1 MTTHTNVNADLNMK
15 AYGMFFLAWI
25 FPGAGHFVQKKYLKG
40 TVFLVGILLLLA
52 FGIIMD
58 GRFYDLEQMHPLMI
72 LGFLGDLG
80 NGVFFLIVSFLG
92 LGQGNIEAV
101 TYHYGTT
108 YMVSA
113 GLLNYLVALNAFDI
127 ARGKRK

>member
-1 MTTHTNVNADLNMK
+1 METDKKVK
-15 AYGMFFLAWI
+15 AYSIMFLSWLVPGM
-25 FPGAGHFVQKKYLKG
+25 GHIIQKKYLKG
-40 TVFLVGILLLLA
+40 IVFLVGILLLLIL
-52 FGIIMD
+52 GIIMQ
-58 GRFYDLEQMHPLMI
+58 GKFYDTKEFHPLMV

-80 NGVFFLIVSFLG
+80 SGLFYFIIKLAG
-92 LGQGNIEAV
+92 LGKGNIQAV

-113 GLLNYLVALNAFDI
+113 GLINYLVALNAFDV